1 MAQKYNGSGIYRVIL
16 NISISDVD
24 DDMCG
29 IINRETKYEKLF
41 NSRDA
46 AISKSQSLF
55 DNQHLNEYVLSAN
68 AFVQELK
75 FNEDNE
81 GKWGVRIFNRY
92 KELPHNIYG
101 RLIKD

>member
-1 MAQKYNGSGIYRVIL
+1 MAQGYRDSGIYRVIL

-24 DDMCG
+24 EDMCG
-29 IINRETKYEKLF
+29 IINYETKYEKLF
-41 NSRDA
+41 SSRDA
-46 AISKSQSLF
+46 AISKAQSLF
-55 DNQHLNEYVLSAN
+55 DNQHLNAYVLSAN

-81 GKWGVRIFNRY
+81 GKWGNRIFNRY